1 MLVRDIMTRPVV
13 AIGPDEPIADV
24 IALMNQRRLRHFPVV
39 DDGTLIGIVSDR
51 DLRVVGSDH
60 PDATAGVTVRDPVR
74 SVASSP
80 VWTAHPIDPIDEAA
94 ALLRR
99 MGIGAM
105 PVVEDGEL
113 VGIVTASDFLGALVA
128 MTGVEEGTSRIEVE
142 VPARAGALADLLAR
156 VADEGAEVA
165 SVLARRD
172 AQDSVRFVLRLTTID
187 VRPITASLDA
197 AGFDVT
203 WPPVELARSG
213 IGQNRTAD
221 DEGVHPHASDP
232 DASDRDAS
240 DRDAPDP
247 DTT

>member
-39 DDGTLIGIVSDR
+39 EEGVLIGIVSDR
-51 DLRVVGSDH
+51 DLRAVGSDH
-60 PDATAGVTVRDPVR
+60 PDAKAGVTLRDPVR

-105 PVVEDGEL
+105 PVVEDDEL
-113 VGIVTASDFLGALVA
+113 VGIVTASDFLGALVS
-128 MTGVEEGTSRIEVE
+128 MTGVEEGTTRIEVE
-142 VPARAGALADLLAR
+142 VPARTGALADLL
-156 VADEGAEVA
+156 VLIADEGAEVA

-172 AQDSVRFVLRLTTID
+172 APDAVRFVLRLSTID
-187 VRPITASLDA
+187 VRAITTALDA

-203 WPPVELARSG
+203 WPPVELAG
-213 IGQNRTAD
+213 PGAARTGTGD
-221 DEGVHPHASDP
+221 DERI
-232 DASDRDAS
+232 DRDAS
-240 DRDAPDP
+240 
-247 DTT
+247 

>member
-39 DDGTLIGIVSDR
+39 DDGALIGIVSDR
-51 DLRVVGSDH
+51 DLRAVGSQH
-60 PDATAGVTVRDPVR
+60 PDAKAGVTARDPVR
-74 SVASSP
+74 AIASSP

-99 MGIGAM
+99 LGIGAM

-113 VGIVTASDFLGALVA
+113 VGIVTASDFLGALVS
-128 MTGVEEGTSRIEVE
+128 MTGVEEGTTRIEVE
-142 VPARAGALADLLAR
+142 VPARTGALAELLAL
-156 VADEGAEVA
+156 VAEQGADVA

-172 AQDSVRFVLRLTTID
+172 AQDSVGFVLRLATID
-187 VRPITASLDA
+187 VRPITTALDA

-203 WPPVELARSG
+203 WPPVEPAAG
-213 IGQNRTAD
+213 GAGPN
-221 DEGVHPHASDP
+221 
-232 DASDRDAS
+232 
-240 DRDAPDP
+240 
-247 DTT
+247 TT